1 MKAKYQPA
9 PNARWRA
16 LATPLSE
23 ALRPWFFSH
32 QRDLP
37 WRRTSDP
44 YAIWI
49 SEVMLQQTQVATVQP
64 YYERF
69 LRRFPDVQALA
80 AAPQQQ
86 VLELWAGLGYYRRVS
101 QLHDA
106 ARIIM
111 KTYNGVFPSTMV
123 ELLALPGIG
132 RYTAGAVASIAFGR
146 SVPVLDGNVMRVLCR
161 LGNLHADIAR
171 PATRKRLW
179 QAATLLVPHHDPG
192 TYNQALMEL
201 GATVCTPTAPRC
213 PVCPA
218 RGLCLARRRGTAA
231 RLPARST
238 RGPTPLW
245 QRWAAVVEAPGARL
259 LLQRPGGGLWAHLW
273 EFPTFERHGQPLTAT
288 RVRGL
293 LRQALAIDVSVYPT
307 PVRLRHQLTHRTMD
321 YLVFTAST
329 AAVPTTVRLPT
340 CGPKSYLAH
349 RWASDLDEVPVASV
363 TRKILAAIH
372 GRPSPRPH
380 HHGHPAQKN
389 SPADLALTGP
399 RKTRVLE

>member
-16 LATPLSE
+16 LATPLAE

-32 QRDLP
+32 QRNLP
-37 WRRTSDP
+37 WRRTNDP

-49 SEVMLQQTQVATVQP
+49 SEVMLQQTQVTTVQP
-64 YYERF
+64 YYQRF
-69 LRRFPDVQALA
+69 LRRFPDVRALA
-80 AAPQQQ
+80 AAPPQQ
-86 VLELWAGLGYYRRVS
+86 VLELWAGLGYYRRAS

-111 KTYNGVFPSTMV
+111 NTYNGVFPSTMV
-123 ELLALPGIG
+123 ELLALPGVG

-161 LGNLHADIAR
+161 LGNLHADITR

-179 QAATLLVPHHDPG
+179 QVAALLVPHHDPG

-218 RGLCLARRRGTAA
+218 QGLCLARRRGTAA
-231 RLPARST
+231 GLPVRSA
-238 RGPTPLW
+238 RGPAPLR
-245 QRWAAVVEAPGARL
+245 QHWAAVVEAPGARL

-329 AAVPTTVRLPT
+329 AAVPTTVSLPT
-340 CGPKSYLAH
+340 CGPKSYVAH